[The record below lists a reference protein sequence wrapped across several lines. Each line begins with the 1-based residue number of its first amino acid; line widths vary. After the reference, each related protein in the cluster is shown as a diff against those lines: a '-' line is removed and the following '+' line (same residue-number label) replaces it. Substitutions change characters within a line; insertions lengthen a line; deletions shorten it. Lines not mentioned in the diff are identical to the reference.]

1 MGHKNHK
8 KKRVKY
14 KNKPTSNK
22 LTMSQFD
29 KVVVQAMLDCGITS
43 VGIGDGEVTLTY
55 DICTDDEE
63 EPTE

>member
-8 KKRVKY
+8 KKRIKH
-14 KNKPTSNK
+14 KNKPKPDIVLDSI
-22 LTMSQFD
+22 
-29 KVVVQAMLDCGITS
+29 VQTLLNGGIVTFG
-43 VGIGDGEVTLTY
+43 VGDDEVTLTY